1 MSHSAISQN
10 AEINYKLYLNRR
22 IMCDQN
28 TAFSSADCGECTD
41 IPRMKLVKANTT
53 HRHTSNLGLRK
64 LITNILKVPGRINY
78 LPSPTSRFQ
87 VASFVA
93 YKISD

>member
-1 MSHSAISQN
+1 
-10 AEINYKLYLNRR
+10 
-22 IMCDQN
+22 MCN
-28 TAFSSADCGECTD
+28 LHTAFGSADCGECKD
-41 IPRMKLVKANTT
+41 IPPMKSVKENAT

-64 LITNILKVPGRINY
+64 LITNILKVARRINY

-87 VASFVA
+87 VAGLVA